1 LRRYSN
7 AAHLGLN
14 GDRHTWFYLKG
25 QLVATLTPSD
35 TLTASERVWHFVSSA
50 GVYSIQETVESL
62 IYRHDFSKQLS
73 ASAGVKA
80 LGHRYDAPTVR
91 NDWTATVPVDVTY
104 AFTRGLSA
112 SLDYSATTGHSH
124 LPVASTPGQSFEDN
138 LVSASI
144 KASF

>member
-1 LRRYSN
+1 
-7 AAHLGLN
+7 
-14 GDRHTWFYLKG
+14 
-25 QLVATLTPSD
+25 
-35 TLTASERVWHFVSSA
+35 
-50 GVYSIQETVESL
+50 
-62 IYRHDFSKQLS
+62 
-73 ASAGVKA
+73 
-80 LGHRYDAPTVR
+80 
-91 NDWTATVPVDVTY
+91 VTY